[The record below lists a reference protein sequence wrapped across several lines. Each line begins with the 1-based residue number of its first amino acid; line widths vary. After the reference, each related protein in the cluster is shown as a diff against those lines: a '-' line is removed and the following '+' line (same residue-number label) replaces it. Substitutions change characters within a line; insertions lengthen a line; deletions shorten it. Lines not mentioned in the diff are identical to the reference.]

1 MFSLSK
7 FTLLYKEKKRKN
19 GYCSRNKRMAYW
31 FNLNSFATK
40 FYLNDNLPSLT
51 KKVISQKH
59 FMSYWVV
66 RSTVEHFQIP
76 YGTMDHISQQQF
88 NGDNNL
94 DNSQKFENGKIFHI
108 DTGFPYLVNPRQVDS
123 FWKRM
128 NWRRKI
134 LGGNFALYF

>member
-1 MFSLSK
+1 
-7 FTLLYKEKKRKN
+7 
-19 GYCSRNKRMAYW
+19 
-31 FNLNSFATK
+31 
-40 FYLNDNLPSLT
+40 
-51 KKVISQKH
+51 
-59 FMSYWVV
+59 MSYWVV